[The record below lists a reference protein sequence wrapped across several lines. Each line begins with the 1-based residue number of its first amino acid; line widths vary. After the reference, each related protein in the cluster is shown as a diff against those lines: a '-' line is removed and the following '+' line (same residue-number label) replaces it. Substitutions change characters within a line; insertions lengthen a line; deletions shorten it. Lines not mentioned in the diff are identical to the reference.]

1 MEGYSEQQEG
11 VPRHGAGHGSG
22 SCFVLA
28 TSLAAKL
35 EKFLDRKLAKN
46 RPVKSED
53 TNIIIS
59 VNERGQDDLIKRFDD
74 TNVNWSVIERQ
85 LVVWSELFRRGKKLT
100 VKISFNYVESSQ
112 GSATSSR
119 KADKRGSSITDR
131 MLTERD
137 TQLDVE
143 EASSG
148 RPSIWSNVYE
158 LMRCQVL
165 SCNLGPHCWRD
176 PVGKKHYKLRTSQL
190 RRLIEHVKEGYTLQT
205 HDDVPEE
212 IRQQL
217 YAEDNQKRQK
227 PASTSAVNCPP
238 INITNVLP
246 TPAPQTA
253 PASDMSSA
261 TPINRL
267 DIPRPRDAA
276 VKDYCAWQQSQVEDP
291 EQKAAY
297 QKACK
302 VIMDDCMDL
311 ELIHQD
317 PNPEFLIE
325 KGVKRGAALHIVRDI
340 ERWVK
345 RHKRAETIE

>member
-1 MEGYSEQQEG
+1 MYGNSKFGSSIRSGGSIYPRPGFLRWASRKRIGRRPLLERRREVLRQEPAVPDYCCRAWVSRDAGAARITKYWQFAHTSAWIKYFPQPPAKRSLKYSEG
-11 VPRHGAGHGSG
+11 
-22 SCFVLA
+22 
-28 TSLAAKL
+28 
-35 EKFLDRKLAKN
+35 
-46 RPVKSED
+46 
-53 TNIIIS
+53 
-59 VNERGQDDLIKRFDD
+59 KRFDD

-119 KADKRGSSITDR
+119 KADERGSSITDR

-176 PVGKKHYKLRTSQL
+176 PVGKKHDKLRTSQL
-190 RRLIEHVKEGYTLQT
+190 RLLIERVKEGYTLET

-217 YAEDNQKRQK
+217 YAEDNQKRRK
-227 PASTSAVNCPP
+227 PASTSAANCPP

-246 TPAPQTA
+246 TAASQIA
-253 PASDMSSA
+253 PASD
-261 TPINRL
+261 I
-267 DIPRPRDAA
+267 
-276 VKDYCAWQQSQVEDP
+276 C
-291 EQKAAY
+291 
-297 QKACK
+297 
-302 VIMDDCMDL
+302 
-311 ELIHQD
+311 
-317 PNPEFLIE
+317 
-325 KGVKRGAALHIVRDI
+325 
-340 ERWVK
+340 
-345 RHKRAETIE
+345 